1 MRSLHKLSA
10 MQKRIRYQLLIGLLC
25 FCTFAFVSKKTQRIP
40 ASLFR
45 VEIKKAK
52 SGSTYTFF
60 HQEKSKARFVVTRPS
75 AKDTSLLLCIPA
87 AFTMQLNNTID
98 GFYMV
103 EGKPFNTK
111 AVNHR
116 LGGAAHFVNG
126 KISFFDTHRGAIFTP
141 AAMDSLKKTGGS
153 LFQQIMIISDG
164 KAARFKDTA
173 LFQRRAIVHF
183 ANGKTAVAENNKP
196 IRLADFS
203 NDLVELGVTEAIYTD
218 MGSWD
223 EGWYRDPETG
233 KLKIIGQ
240 IRTQTAR
247 QSNWVVFAKK

>member
-1 MRSLHKLSA
+1 MH
-10 MQKRIRYQLLIGLLC
+10 KRISYQLLIGVLC
-25 FCTFAFVSKKTQRIP
+25 FCTLAFVSKKTHRIP
-40 ASLFR
+40 ESLFR
-45 VEIKKAK
+45 VEMKKAK
-52 SGSTYTFF
+52 SGNSYTFF
-60 HQEKSKARFVVTRPS
+60 HQEKSKARFAVTRP
-75 AKDTSLLLCIPA
+75 AATDTSLLLCIPA
-87 AFTMQLNNTID
+87 AFTMQMNNTID

-103 EGKPFNTK
+103 DGKPFNTK

-116 LGGAAHFVNG
+116 LGGAAHIVNG
-126 KISFFDTHRGAIFTP
+126 KIRFFDTHRGALFTP
-141 AAMDSLKKTGGS
+141 AAIDSLKKAGGS
-153 LFQQIMIISDG
+153 LFQQIMIISEG

-183 ANGKTAVAENNKP
+183 ADGTTAVAENNKP

-203 NDLVELGVTEAIYTD
+203 NELVELGVTEALYTD

-233 KLKIIGQ
+233 KLKTIGQ

-247 QSNWVVFAKK
+247 QTNWVVFAKK

>member
-1 MRSLHKLSA
+1 MH
-10 MQKRIRYQLLIGLLC
+10 KRIKYQLLIGILC
-25 FCTFAFVSKKTQRIP
+25 FCTLAFVSKKTTRIP
-40 ASLFR
+40 ESLFR
-45 VEIKKAK
+45 VEMKKGK

-60 HQEKSKARFVVTRPS
+60 HQEKSKARFAITRPS
-75 AKDTSLLLCIPA
+75 KTDTSLLLCIPA
-87 AFTMQLNNTID
+87 AFTVQLNNGID
-98 GFYMV
+98 GLYMHD
-103 EGKPFNTK
+103 GKMYNTQ
-111 AVNHR
+111 AISRR
-116 LGGAAHFVNG
+116 LGGAAHVVNG
-126 KISFFDTHRGAIFTP
+126 KIRFFETQRGAIFTP
-141 AAMDSLKKTGGS
+141 AVIDSLEKTGGG

-164 KAARFKDTA
+164 KAARFKDSA

-203 NDLVELGVTEAIYTD
+203 NDLVELGVTEALYTD

-247 QSNWVVFAKK
+247 QSNWVVFSTK